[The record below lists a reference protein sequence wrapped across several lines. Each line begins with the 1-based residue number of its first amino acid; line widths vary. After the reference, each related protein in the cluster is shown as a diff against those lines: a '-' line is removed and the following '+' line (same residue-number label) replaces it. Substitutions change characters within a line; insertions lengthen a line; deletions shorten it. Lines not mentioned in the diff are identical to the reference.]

1 MAFQTNV
8 QAPDMVSLALN
19 LMQMKRQADLEERRM
34 ALEEAKMQAEQR
46 AAELQARRDNIEWGL
61 NIQKS
66 AAELDAKRQE
76 MGGGLAPSLGVVMD
90 PAATGE
96 EQRAAGSNYANSLMQ
111 RAQILAGFDENGYP
125 NPVRGEDLNA
135 LGNIASGTLGV
146 ENAKARNTPTLDWE
160 YRENGDK
167 RRVIVGPGGKMTP
180 VPGAVWV
187 PPKSGVTVN
196 VGGEGLDLN
205 QIATASREERKAFQE
220 KIAPFEALDNAK
232 ATLESFRAMA
242 DKDGNLP
249 YEAAQFVSSDVMAAM
264 RAEALNEG
272 DVKRLTA
279 VGLWN
284 AAKGVFNIPP
294 QMTVRQT
301 DTLVKILDARSRARE
316 PKRRAIIKEGAYRA
330 KSFGFDP
337 RLIIG
342 EYADESKPKPK
353 DSSASVKSQGTPGI
367 LPPMTGS
374 DKVRI
379 EGKLRKILGIPR
391 GAEVPAVMILDAWK
405 TENGQGSPQG
415 TLEGK

>member
-205 QIATASREERKAFQE
+205 QIATASREQSQGIGQLNTAVTQVDQVTQ
-220 KIAPFEALDNAK
+220 ANA
-232 ATLESFRAMA
+232 AGAEET
-242 DKDGNLP
+242 
-249 YEAAQFVSSDVMAAM
+249 AAQ
-264 RAEALNEG
+264 AEQLNAQATE
-272 DVKRLTA
+272 LTA
-279 VGLWN
+279 VIGYLL
-284 AAKGVFNIPP
+284 
-294 QMTVRQT
+294 Q
-301 DTLVKILDARSRARE
+301 LVGG
-316 PKRRAIIKEGAYRA
+316 RRA
-330 KSFGFDP
+330 
-337 RLIIG
+337 
-342 EYADESKPKPK
+342 
-353 DSSASVKSQGTPGI
+353 
-367 LPPMTGS
+367 
-374 DKVRI
+374 
-379 EGKLRKILGIPR
+379 
-391 GAEVPAVMILDAWK
+391 LD
-405 TENGQGSPQG
+405 PQG
-415 TLEGK
+415 LPGQSVPGLARRLDTKAPPLAPAHA